1 VRRCKG
7 RARKSAIERDRKK
20 QLKTF
25 ETPLYRVLV
34 LSKRVSVTEFIMF
47 KNKLAAAVAA
57 YALLTFSGAL
67 NAVELKLLRF
77 GPEGEEKPGL
87 LDAQGRIHDLSAHI
101 DDIGPETLSDAAL
114 EEIAQIPLSEL
125 PLVGGDPRI
134 GVPVMGAGK
143 IIAIG
148 FNYVNHA
155 AEMAV
160 ELPTEP
166 LVFMKATSA
175 LTGPFDSVIQP
186 RNAHKLD
193 YESELVIVIG
203 RRAQYLSEEDVFDY
217 IAGYTV
223 GHDVSERAFQRERG
237 GQFTKGKSADTF
249 APVGPYLVT
258 RDHVDDVQNLSI
270 WSEVNGEMRQQGNT
284 ADMVFGVKE
293 IVSHLS
299 QFMTLYPGD
308 LIFTGTPAGV
318 GDGMVPP
325 SYLQPGDV
333 VRVGVEGLDFQ
344 RQVIAAPR

>member
-1 VRRCKG
+1 
-7 RARKSAIERDRKK
+7 
-20 QLKTF
+20 
-25 ETPLYRVLV
+25 
-34 LSKRVSVTEFIMF
+34 MF

-101 DDIGPETLSDAAL
+101 DDIGPETLSDASL

>member
-1 VRRCKG
+1 MLR
-7 RARKSAIERDRKK
+7 I
-20 QLKTF
+20 
-25 ETPLYRVLV
+25 
-34 LSKRVSVTEFIMF
+34 
-47 KNKLAAAVAA
+47 KLAAALAA
-57 YALLTFSGAL
+57 SMLLAFSGAL
-67 NAVELKLLRF
+67 NAVELKLLRY
-77 GPEGEEKPGL
+77 GPLGEEKPGL
-87 LDAQGRIHDLSAHI
+87 LDAQGQIRDLSAHI
-101 DDIGPETLSDAAL
+101 DDLGPASLSEAAL

-125 PLVGGDPRI
+125 PVVEGNPRI
-134 GVPVMGAGK
+134 GVPVTGTGK

-186 RNAHKLD
+186 RNAEKLD
-193 YESELVIVIG
+193 YESELVVVIG
-203 RRAQYLSEEDVFDY
+203 RRAQYLSEDEVFDY

-258 RDHVDDVQNLSI
+258 RDHIEDVQNLSI

-284 ADMVFGVKE
+284 TDMVFGVKE

-325 SYLQPGDV
+325 SYLQPGDE
-333 VRVGVEGLDFQ
+333 VRVGVEGLDSQ

>member
-1 VRRCKG
+1 MPKY
-7 RARKSAIERDRKK
+7 DP
-20 QLKTF
+20 LKLL
-25 ETPLYRVLV
+25 PICL
-34 LSKRVSVTEFIMF
+34 
-47 KNKLAAAVAA
+47 LAAFIS
-57 YALLTFSGAL
+57 LGSNFSQGA
-67 NAVELKLLRF
+67 ELKLVRF
-77 GPEGEEKPGL
+77 GELGDEKPGL
-87 LDAQGRIHDLSAHI
+87 IDSQGNIRDLSGHVNNI
-101 DDIGPETLSDAAL
+101 DPSVLSDQSLA
-114 EEIAQIPLSEL
+114 EIADIPLADL
-125 PLVGGDPRI
+125 PIVPGQPRLGSPVT
-134 GVPVMGAGK
+134 GVGK

-175 LTGPFDSVIQP
+175 LNGPFDDIIQP
-186 RNAHKLD
+186 RNGRKLD
-193 YESELVIVIG
+193 YESELVVVIG
-203 RRAQYLSEEDVFDY
+203 KRAQDITENEVFEH

-249 APVGPYLVT
+249 APVGPYLLT
-258 RDHVDDVQNLSI
+258 REGIVDPQDLSI

-318 GDGMVPP
+318 GDGMDPP
-325 SYLQPGDV
+325 QYLMPGDV
-333 VRVGVEGLDFQ
+333 VRVGVEGLDSQ
-344 RQVIAAPR
+344 RQVIAAPN

>member
-1 VRRCKG
+1 M
-7 RARKSAIERDRKK
+7 
-20 QLKTF
+20 
-25 ETPLYRVLV
+25 
-34 LSKRVSVTEFIMF
+34 EFTMSI
-47 KNKLAAAVAA
+47 KNLAAVAA
-57 YALLTFSGAL
+57 TSVLLMFSGIL
-67 NAVELKLLRF
+67 SAVELKLLRY
-77 GPEGEEKPGL
+77 GPAGEEKPAL
-87 LDAQGRIHDLSAHI
+87 IDSQGRIRDLSSHI
-101 DDIGPETLSDAAL
+101 DDIGPATLSDAAL
-114 EEIAQIPLSEL
+114 EQIAQIPLAEL
-125 PLVGGDPRI
+125 PLVQGNPRI
-134 GVPVMGAGK
+134 GVPVTGTGK

-160 ELPTEP
+160 ELPSEP

-175 LTGPFDSVIQP
+175 LTGPFDNVIQP
-186 RNAHKLD
+186 RNALKLD
-193 YESELVIVIG
+193 YESELVVVIG
-203 RRAQYLSEEDVFDY
+203 RRAQYLTEEEVFDY

-258 RDHVDDVQNLSI
+258 RDHIDDVQNLSI

-284 ADMVFGVKE
+284 TDMVFGVKE

-325 SYLQPGDV
+325 QYLQPGDV

-344 RQVIAAPR
+344 RQVIVGPR